1 MQQIFHMKILIIGSG
16 GREHALAW
24 RLARDVGMENIF
36 IAPGNAGTVSCGIN
50 LPCPYNDFSKL
61 QDFIVSLSIDMVV
74 VGPEEP
80 LVNGFVDLLK
90 KNPRFSKLMIIGPS
104 AQGAMLE
111 GSKDFAKQFM
121 IRHGIPTA
129 AYATF
134 TSKQKAEAQSYI
146 RSHSGPYVMKADGLA
161 AGKGVVITELADE
174 AENHIV
180 SVFDKNIFGKAGET
194 LVIEQFLEGIEMS
207 VFALTD
213 GKNYVLLPEAKDYK
227 RIGDGNTGPNT
238 GGMGT
243 VSPVPFATK
252 EFMDKVVTRIVEPTI
267 SGLQKDNIDYCGF
280 IFFGLMNVNGN
291 PYVIE
296 YNVRMGDPETQVVM
310 PRIGGSFADMLKAA
324 ASGTLKDYHT
334 ETLPITTLSI
344 VLASKGYPGNYKKGE
359 IISLPEEDYLIF
371 HAGTMVSNKQIV
383 TSGGRV
389 MAVVGIGHSIDEA
402 RKDAYNIAEH
412 VYFEGKTNRNDI
424 GLDLMEYESI

>member
-1 MQQIFHMKILIIGSG
+1 MKILITGSG

-24 RLARDVGMENIF
+24 RLARDIGKENIF
-36 IAPGNAGTVSCGIN
+36 IAPGNAGTVSCGTN
-50 LPCPYNDFSKL
+50 LPCSYNDFGKL
-61 QDFIVSLSIDMVV
+61 QEYIISLSIDMVV

-80 LVNGFVDLLK
+80 LVNGFTDLLK
-90 KNPRFSKLMIIGPS
+90 KDARFSKLMIIGPS

-134 TSKQKAEAQSYI
+134 TSEQKLEAQSYI

-161 AGKGVVITELADE
+161 AGKGVVITESADE
-174 AENHIV
+174 AVNHIA
-180 SVFDKNIFGKAGET
+180 SVFDENIFGEAGKT

-213 GKNYVLLPEAKDYK
+213 GNNYVLLPGAKDYK

-252 EFMDKVVTRIVEPTI
+252 EFMDKVVTRVVEPTI
-267 SGLQKDNIDYCGF
+267 SGLQKDEIDYCGF
-280 IFFGLMNVNGN
+280 VFFGLMNVNGD

-324 ASGTLKDYHT
+324 ATGNLKDFIP
-334 ETLPITTLSI
+334 ETLPLTALSI
-344 VLASKGYPGNYKKGE
+344 VLASKGYPGSYEKGKT
-359 IISLPEEDYLIF
+359 ISLPEGDYLIF
-371 HAGTMVSNKQIV
+371 HAGTTQSNNQIT

-389 MAVVGIGHSIDEA
+389 LAVVGTGNTISEA
-402 RKDAYNIAEH
+402 RNSAYTLAEKVH
-412 VYFEGKTNRNDI
+412 FEGKTNRSDI
-424 GLDLMEYESI
+424 GLDLMQYENT

>member
-1 MQQIFHMKILIIGSG
+1 MKILITGSG

-24 RLARDVGMENIF
+24 RLARDIGRENIF
-36 IAPGNAGTVSCGIN
+36 IAPGNAGTAQCGTN
-50 LPCPYNDFSKL
+50 LPCPYNDFDKL
-61 QDFIVSLSIDMVV
+61 IESIISLQIDMVV

-80 LVNGFVDLLK
+80 LVNGFTDLLK
-90 KNPRFSKLMIIGPS
+90 KDPRFSNLMIIGPS

-111 GSKDFAKQFM
+111 GSKDFANQFM

-134 TSKQKAEAQSYI
+134 TSEQKAEAQSYI

-161 AGKGVVITELADE
+161 AGKGVVITESADE
-174 AENHIV
+174 AVQHIA
-180 SVFDKNIFGKAGET
+180 SVFDNNIFGEAGKT

-213 GKNYVLLPEAKDYK
+213 GKNYLLLPGAKDYK

-243 VSPVPFATK
+243 VSPVPFATE
-252 EFMDKVVTRIVEPTI
+252 EFMRKVVTRIVEPTI
-267 SGLQKDNIDYCGF
+267 SGLQKDQIDYCGF
-280 IFFGLMNVNGN
+280 VFFGLMNVNGD

-310 PRIGGSFADMLKAA
+310 PRIGGSFANMLKAA
-324 ASGTLKDYHT
+324 ATGTLTKIKT
-334 ETLPITTLSI
+334 ETLPHTALSI
-344 VLASKGYPGNYKKGE
+344 VLASKGYPGSYEKGKT
-359 IISLPEEDYLIF
+359 ISLPEGDDLIF
-371 HAGTMVSNKQIV
+371 HAGTANINQQVV
-383 TSGGRV
+383 TAGGRV
-389 MAVVGIGHSIDEA
+389 MAVVGIGSTLQDA
-402 RKDAYNIAEH
+402 RSKAYAIAGK
-412 VYFEGKTNRNDI
+412 VQFAGKTHRNDI
-424 GLDLMEYESI
+424 GLDLLTYESI

>member
-1 MQQIFHMKILIIGSG
+1 MKILITGSG

-24 RLARDVGMENIF
+24 RLARDIGKENIF
-36 IAPGNAGTVSCGIN
+36 IAPGNAGTVSCGTN
-50 LPCPYNDFSKL
+50 LPCSYNDFEKL
-61 QDFIVSLSIDMVV
+61 QEYIISLSIDMVL

-80 LVNGFVDLLK
+80 LVNGFTDLLK
-90 KNPRFSKLMIIGPS
+90 KDPRFSKLMIIGPS

-121 IRHGIPTA
+121 MRHGIPTA

-134 TSKQKAEAQSYI
+134 TAEKKAEAQSYI

-161 AGKGVVITELADE
+161 AGKGVVITESADE
-174 AENHIV
+174 AVKHIA
-180 SVFDKNIFGKAGET
+180 SVFEENIFGEAGKT

-213 GKNYVLLPEAKDYK
+213 GKNYVLLPGAKDYK

-243 VSPVPFATK
+243 VSPVPFATE
-252 EFMDKVVTRIVEPTI
+252 EFMHKVVTRIVEPTI
-267 SGLQKDNIDYCGF
+267 SGLQKDEIDYCGF
-280 IFFGLMNVNGN
+280 IFFGLMNVKGD

-324 ASGTLKDYHT
+324 ATGTLTDVKT
-334 ETLPITTLSI
+334 ETLPQTTLSI
-344 VLASKGYPGNYKKGE
+344 VLASEGYPGSYQKGKT
-359 IISLPEEDYLIF
+359 ISLPEGNHLIF
-371 HAGTMVSNKQIV
+371 HAGTTQSNNQIT

-389 MAVVGIGHSIDEA
+389 LAVVGTGNTISEA
-402 RKDAYNIAEH
+402 RNSAYTLAEKVH
-412 VYFEGKTNRNDI
+412 FEGKTNRSDI
-424 GLDLMEYESI
+424 GLDLMQYENT

>member
-1 MQQIFHMKILIIGSG
+1 
-16 GREHALAW
+16 
-24 RLARDVGMENIF
+24 
-36 IAPGNAGTVSCGIN
+36 
-50 LPCPYNDFSKL
+50 
-61 QDFIVSLSIDMVV
+61 
-74 VGPEEP
+74 
-80 LVNGFVDLLK
+80 
-90 KNPRFSKLMIIGPS
+90 MIIGPS

-134 TSKQKAEAQSYI
+134 TADKKAEAQSYI

-161 AGKGVVITELADE
+161 AGKGVVITESADE
-174 AENHIV
+174 AIQHIA
-180 SVFDKNIFGKAGET
+180 SVFDENIFGDAGKT

-213 GKNYVLLPEAKDYK
+213 GKNYVLLPGAKDYK

-243 VSPVPFATK
+243 VSPVPFATE
-252 EFMDKVVTRIVEPTI
+252 EFMHKVVTRIVEPTI
-267 SGLQKDNIDYCGF
+267 SGLQKDEIDYCGF
-280 IFFGLMNVNGN
+280 VFFGLMNVNGD

-324 ASGTLKDYHT
+324 STGNLKDFIP
-334 ETLPITTLSI
+334 ETLPLTALSI
-344 VLASKGYPGNYKKGE
+344 VLASKGYPGSYEKGKS
-359 IISLPEEDYLIF
+359 ISLPEGDYLIF
-371 HAGTMVSNKQIV
+371 HAGTTQSNNQIT

-389 MAVVGIGHSIDEA
+389 LAVVGTGNTISEA
-402 RKDAYNIAEH
+402 RNSAYTLAEKVH
-412 VYFEGKTNRNDI
+412 FEGKTNRSDI
-424 GLDLMEYESI
+424 GLDLMQYENT

>member
-1 MQQIFHMKILIIGSG
+1 MKILITGSG

-24 RLARDVGMENIF
+24 RLASDIGKENIF
-36 IAPGNAGTVSCGIN
+36 IAPGNAGTAQCGTN
-50 LPCPYNDFSKL
+50 LPCSYNDFEKL
-61 QDFIVSLSIDMVV
+61 IENIVSLNIGMVV
-74 VGPEEP
+74 IGPEEP
-80 LVNGFVDLLK
+80 LVNGFTDLLK
-90 KNPRFSKLMIIGPS
+90 KDPRFSNLMIIGPS

-134 TSKQKAEAQSYI
+134 TSEQKVEAQSYI

-161 AGKGVVITELADE
+161 AGKGVVITESADE
-174 AENHIV
+174 AVQHIA
-180 SVFDKNIFGKAGET
+180 SVFEDNIFGEAGKT

-213 GKNYVLLPEAKDYK
+213 GKNYVLLPGAKDYK

-243 VSPVPFATK
+243 VSPVPFATE
-252 EFMDKVVTRIVEPTI
+252 EFMHKVVTRVVEPTI
-267 SGLQKDNIDYCGF
+267 SGLQKDQIDYCGF
-280 IFFGLMNVNGN
+280 VFFGLMNVKGD

-324 ASGTLKDYHT
+324 ATGTLTDVIT
-334 ETLPITTLSI
+334 ETLSHTALSI
-344 VLASKGYPGNYKKGE
+344 VLASKGYPGSYEKGKS
-359 IISLPEEDYLIF
+359 ISLPEGNDLIF
-371 HAGTMVSNKQIV
+371 HAGTAISNEQVV
-383 TSGGRV
+383 TTGGRV
-389 MAVVGIGHSIDEA
+389 MAVVGIGNTLQDA
-402 RKDAYNIAEH
+402 RSKAYTIAEKVH
-412 VYFEGKTNRNDI
+412 FEGKIHRNDI
-424 GLDLMEYESI
+424 GLDLLNYESI

>member
-1 MQQIFHMKILIIGSG
+1 MKILITGSG

-24 RLARDVGMENIF
+24 RLARDIGKENIY
-36 IAPGNAGTVSCGIN
+36 IAPGNAGTDSCGTN
-50 LPCPYNDFSKL
+50 LPCSYNDFGKL
-61 QDFIVSLSIDMVV
+61 QEYIISLSIDMVV

-80 LVNGFVDLLK
+80 LVNGFTDLLK
-90 KNPRFSKLMIIGPS
+90 KDARFSKLMIIGPS

-134 TSKQKAEAQSYI
+134 TSEQKTEAQSYI

-161 AGKGVVITELADE
+161 AGKGVVITESADE
-174 AENHIV
+174 AVNHIA
-180 SVFDKNIFGKAGET
+180 SVFDENIFGEAGKT

-213 GKNYVLLPEAKDYK
+213 GNNYVLLPGAKDYK

-252 EFMDKVVTRIVEPTI
+252 EFMDKVVTRVVEPTI

-280 IFFGLMNVNGN
+280 VFFGLMNVKGD

-310 PRIGGSFADMLKAA
+310 PRIGDSFAEMLKAA
-324 ASGTLKDYHT
+324 STGNLKDYHT
-334 ETLPITTLSI
+334 ETLPMTALSI
-344 VLASKGYPGNYKKGE
+344 VLASKGYPGSYEKGKA
-359 IISLPEEDYLIF
+359 ISLPEGDHLIF
-371 HAGTMVSNKQIV
+371 HAGTAASNNQTV

-389 MAVVGIGHSIDEA
+389 MAVVGTGNTIDEA
-402 RKDAYNIAEH
+402 RKAAYNLAERVH
-412 VYFEGKTNRNDI
+412 FEGKTNRSDI